1 MTGDRKK
8 GREGRE
14 GKEDFIQILVI
25 TRKVYFRLMWSHLA
39 KHVSQACKIDPGERE
54 NLPVR
59 FSRKQ
64 EQSLNGLLG

>member
-1 MTGDRKK
+1 MRV
-8 GREGRE
+8 GRGGR
-14 GKEDFIQILVI
+14 FQILVI
-25 TRKVYFRLMWSHLA
+25 ARKVYFRLMWSHLA

>member
-1 MTGDRKK
+1 MTGERKK

-54 NLPVR
+54 NLLVR

>member
-1 MTGDRKK
+1 MRV
-8 GREGRE
+8 GRGGRFHSNLGHYKE
-14 GKEDFIQILVI
+14 SLFLLQGKF
-25 TRKVYFRLMWSHLA
+25 MWSHLA

-54 NLPVR
+54 NLPVK